1 MTKKNCTQQKY
12 MTCLQMRSDQ
22 NDWFQRNVL
31 EFSGNILRL
40 EKPSD
45 RLEYSQHIL
54 EVFDAVTSPE
64 KIII

>member
-1 MTKKNCTQQKY
+1 

-64 KIII
+64 KL